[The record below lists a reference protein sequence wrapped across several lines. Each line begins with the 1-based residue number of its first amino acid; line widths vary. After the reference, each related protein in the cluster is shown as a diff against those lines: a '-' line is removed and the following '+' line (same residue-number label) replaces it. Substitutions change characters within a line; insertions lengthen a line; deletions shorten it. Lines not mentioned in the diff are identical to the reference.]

1 MLLGGVLGRASGIA
15 NPVVAGAV
23 GEGAVMAGSQA
34 EQIRQETVDGRLTA
48 DQSLASVGTGA
59 HWVACLAMLVVVL
72 LRKWAYQMLIQP
84 CKQGV

>member
-1 MLLGGVLGRASGIA
+1 MPYWVVLLGIA

-48 DQSLASVGTGA
+48 DQSLAKCWQQVYSV
-59 HWVACLAMLVVVL
+59 V
-72 LRKWAYQMLIQP
+72 
-84 CKQGV
+84 